1 MARHDP
7 SPKDNV
13 DEAIEKIDTAIGR
26 LREIPE
32 TQARGVAL
40 AECMKAQAQA
50 QEARQAIAKIRV
62 WE

>member
-1 MARHDP
+1 MARRNS
-7 SPKDNV
+7 SPKDDV
-13 DEAIEKIDTAIGR
+13 DEAIEKIDTAIGK

-50 QEARQAIAKIRV
+50 QEARQAISNIRV
-62 WE
+62 WK